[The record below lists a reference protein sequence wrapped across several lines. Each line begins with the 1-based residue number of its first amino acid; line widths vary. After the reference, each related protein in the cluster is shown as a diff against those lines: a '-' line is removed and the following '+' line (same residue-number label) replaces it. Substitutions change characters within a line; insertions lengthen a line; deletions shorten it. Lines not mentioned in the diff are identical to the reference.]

1 MKLVEALKPEENQE
15 IESTKGLFSKKIRNI
30 EIKNEIN
37 DVENFE
43 EKNNRK
49 DLIYKFVNK

>member
-15 IESTKGLFSKKIRNI
+15 IVSTKGLFSKKMRNI

-49 DLIYKFVNK
+49 DLIYRSVNK

>member
-15 IESTKGLFSKKIRNI
+15 IVSTKGLFSKKMRNI

>member
-15 IESTKGLFSKKIRNI
+15 IESTKGLFSKKMRNI

-37 DVENFE
+37 DAENFE

-49 DLIYKFVNK
+49 DLIYRSVNK